1 MIGIKRYMRK
11 KRRLLRRNWRTD
23 FLSLL
28 LCFLLFGIE
37 YEIVKRKT
45 LERILFFLFITL
57 GVDLVWLLYYF
68 LNWNIQIEL
77 DGPIIGTAIRKIVVI
92 ITLVIDVLKVVIG
105 FALWKMGLEYKMYK
119 INNIVLNDN
128 DNNVFRK
135 NSSRP
140 RICEAPSPVN
150 SSLVENLNVDFLDI

>member
-1 MIGIKRYMRK
+1 M
-11 KRRLLRRNWRTD
+11 
-23 FLSLL
+23 
-28 LCFLLFGIE
+28 
-37 YEIVKRKT
+37 
-45 LERILFFLFITL
+45 
-57 GVDLVWLLYYF
+57 
-68 LNWNIQIEL
+68 
-77 DGPIIGTAIRKIVVI
+77 
-92 ITLVIDVLKVVIG
+92 IDVLKVVIG